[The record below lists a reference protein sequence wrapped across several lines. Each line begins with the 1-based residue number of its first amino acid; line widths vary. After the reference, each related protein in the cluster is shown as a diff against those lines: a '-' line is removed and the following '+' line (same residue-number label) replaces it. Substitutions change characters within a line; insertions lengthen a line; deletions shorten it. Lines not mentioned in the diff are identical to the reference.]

1 MLAILLEEE
10 VAEEV
15 EVEEEEDG
23 SNEEKGEA
31 KIEGEV
37 EEEELGM
44 MITLSIQNSTSH
56 EVRTCVHF
64 NWFLIMLHRIAN
76 FDDTYI
82 IRTSQFLFSFLHTFL
97 CTICLIIFQS
107 LLNKRRYD

>member
-10 VAEEV
+10 VVEEV

-37 EEEELGM
+37 EEELGM

-64 NWFLIMLHRIAN
+64 N
-76 FDDTYI
+76 FDDTDT
-82 IRTSQFLFSFLHTFL
+82 IRTSHF
-97 CTICLIIFQS
+97 
-107 LLNKRRYD
+107 

>member
-1 MLAILLEEE
+1 MAILLEEE

-64 NWFLIMLHRIAN
+64 NWFLIVLHRIAN
-76 FDDTYI
+76 FDETYI
-82 IRTSQFLFSFLHTFL
+82 IRTSQFLFLFLHTFL
-97 CTICLIIFQS
+97 CTICTIIFRS
-107 LLNKRRYD
+107 HLNKRRYD

>member
-56 EVRTCVHF
+56 DLRLYLLLVGTVL
-64 NWFLIMLHRIAN
+64 FLLDLYLFH
-76 FDDTYI
+76 YL
-82 IRTSQFLFSFLHTFL
+82 FL
-97 CTICLIIFQS
+97 Q
-107 LLNKRRYD
+107 

>member
-1 MLAILLEEE
+1 M
-10 VAEEV
+10 EEV

-76 FDDTYI
+76 LMK
-82 IRTSQFLFSFLHTFL
+82 RTLSEQVNFYFYFFILFSVQYVQLFFKV
-97 CTICLIIFQS
+97 S
-107 LLNKRRYD
+107 

>member
-1 MLAILLEEE
+1 MAILLEEE
-10 VAEEV
+10 VVEEV
-15 EVEEEEDG
+15 EVVEEEDG
-23 SNEEKGEA
+23 SNEEKVEA

-64 NWFLIMLHRIAN
+64 KCLLIMVHRIAH
-76 FDDTYI
+76 FDDKYS
-82 IRTSQFLFSFLHTFL
+82 IRTSQF
-97 CTICLIIFQS
+97 
-107 LLNKRRYD
+107 